1 MSTTTRT
8 IPQAWLAAAAIGLV
22 ALFAA
27 GSASTANLGQTAKPT
42 VVLVHG
48 AWADASGWNGV
59 IAELHEDG
67 YPVIA
72 PANPL
77 RSLSGDSA
85 YITSVLAQTP
95 GPLALVGH
103 SYGGAVITN
112 AAAGNPNVKAL
123 VYVDAFIPDVGENV
137 LALAG
142 ADSKVAS
149 SIEFKA
155 IPPFGPNEVEA
166 YIKQDLFRSTF
177 AADVSPR
184 TAALM
189 AAEQR
194 PLALAAGAEPTTATA
209 WSTIPSWAIV
219 GLEDRTIPPAQQ
231 LFMANRAGAKV
242 VEIHS
247 SHVAMISHPDAVTRL
262 VERAAAT
269 TTAYRRSTR

>member
-1 MSTTTRT
+1 VSTTTRT
-8 IPQAWLAAAAIGLV
+8 IPQAWLAAAVAGAIGLV

-95 GPLALVGH
+95 GPIVLVGH

-155 IPPFGPNEVEA
+155 IPPFGPKCIRTMTSA
-166 YIKQDLFRSTF
+166 RSKP
-177 AADVSPR
+177 AIPAIPDI
-184 TAALM
+184 M
-189 AAEQR
+189 AH
-194 PLALAAGAEPTTATA
+194 GASE
-209 WSTIPSWAIV
+209 
-219 GLEDRTIPPAQQ
+219 
-231 LFMANRAGAKV
+231 
-242 VEIHS
+242 
-247 SHVAMISHPDAVTRL
+247 
-262 VERAAAT
+262 AAAI
-269 TTAYRRSTR
+269 AGRRLGL